1 MIRFTCF
8 THKTMPM
15 SFFTAHPKNS
25 TLPLGVVAEEGSV
38 PQKPRTRSVFGRF
51 AWGVLWF
58 NFIVIAI
65 GVVVRATGSGDG
77 CGAHWPLC
85 NGEAVPVAPVTKT
98 VIEFTHR
105 VFSGIDG
112 PLILA
117 LVWGGFRLFP
127 KNHPM
132 RKAVIA
138 SLVFTG
144 IEAWIGKYLVQARL
158 VAHDASPERAVWMSI
173 HLLNTFFLLT
183 CLTLSAWWASGRERI
198 TVRGQ
203 GAVGA
208 GLCFAFLAMMIL
220 GVSGA
225 VTALGDTLFPIHS
238 HAEAV
243 QASLTPGAHFLVRLR
258 LLHPLIAGSV
268 GLYLLL
274 IAGLTA
280 HLRPSTKTRFWAG
293 GVGALFLAQVGVGF
307 LNVGLLAPVWMQVI
321 HLVMAD
327 AVWVVVS
334 LMSIAA
340 LAINVPHV
348 ELGETATPQMTA
360 LVNPDLGR
368 AGWRD
373 YLILTKPKVI
383 SLLLLTTIAAAFIAA
398 KGWPGLG
405 VLLAIS
411 VGGYL
416 SAGAGNAINMIIDRD
431 IDGQME
437 RTQSR
442 PTVTQKIP
450 SSRALAFAL
459 TCALASFAVL
469 WLGANL
475 LSAMLSLAGLTFYVV
490 VYTLLLKRRT
500 WHNIVIGGAAG
511 AFPPLVGW
519 AAVTGTLSP
528 LALFLFAIVFLWTPA
543 HFWAL
548 ALLPSVRKDYASAN
562 VPMLTVVRSDKMAVT
577 QIVMYA
583 ILTAVVSVLPLAGGW
598 VGFPYIGV
606 ACVLNV
612 FLIIKSVQ
620 LFAGVDRPRALSAY
634 KYSMLYLALLFVAM
648 AIDRAVA

>member
-1 MIRFTCF
+1 
-8 THKTMPM
+8 M
-15 SFFTAHPKNS
+15 SFFTASHPPKNV
-25 TLPLGVVAEEGSV
+25 PLLGLAAEQAGNV
-38 PQKPRTRSVFGRF
+38 PAAPRPSRF
-51 AWGVLWF
+51 FSRFVWGVLWF
-58 NFIVIAI
+58 NFVVIAI

-112 PLILA
+112 PLILG
-117 LVWGGFRLFP
+117 LVFGGFRLFP
-127 KNHPM
+127 KGHPM

-144 IEAWIGKYLVQARL
+144 VEAWIGKYLVQQRL

-183 CLTLSAWWASGRERI
+183 SLTLSAWWASGRERI
-198 TVRGQ
+198 TLKGQ

-208 GLCFAFLAMMIL
+208 GLAFGFLAMMVL

-280 HLRPSTKTRFWAG
+280 HLRPSEKTRFWAS
-293 GVGALFLAQVGVGF
+293 GVGTLFLAQICVGF

-340 LAINVPHV
+340 LAVGVPHV
-348 ELGETATPQMTA
+348 ELGATATPRMKE
-360 LVNPDLGR
+360 LVNADLGP

-373 YLILTKPKVI
+373 YLVLTKPKVI

-398 KGWPGLG
+398 RGWPGLG

-437 RTQSR
+437 RTQGR

-450 SSRALAFAL
+450 SGRALTFAL

-469 WLGANL
+469 WVGANL

-548 ALLPSVRKDYASAN
+548 ALLPSVRKDYASAG

-583 ILTAVVSVLPLAGGW
+583 VLTAIVSLLPLVGGW
-598 VGFPYIGV
+598 VGWPYIGV
-606 ACVLNV
+606 ALVLNV
-612 FLIIKSVQ
+612 FLIIKSAQ
-620 LFAGVDRPRALSAY
+620 LFAGVDRPRALAAY

-648 AIDRAVA
+648 AIDRALA

>member
-1 MIRFTCF
+1 
-8 THKTMPM
+8 M
-15 SFFTAHPKNS
+15 SFYSALRPQSTPAASSDAMPK
-25 TLPLGVVAEEGSV
+25 
-38 PQKPRTRSVFGRF
+38 RTTNRFFARF

-58 NFIVIAI
+58 NFLVIAI

-85 NGEAVPVAPVTKT
+85 NGETVPVAPAAKT

-105 VFSGIDG
+105 LSTTLDG
-112 PLILA
+112 PLLLGL
-117 LVWGGFRLFP
+117 LVGSFRLFA
-127 KNHPM
+127 KGHPI
-132 RKAVIA
+132 RKAVLA
-138 SLVFTG
+138 SFVFTAL
-144 IEAWIGKYLVQARL
+144 EALIGAYLVKQHL
-158 VAHDASPERAVWMSI
+158 VAYNATPARAVWMSI
-173 HLLNTFFLLT
+173 HLVNTFFLLT
-183 CLTLSAWWASGRERI
+183 SLTLLAWWASGRERLAL
-198 TVRGQ
+198 RGQ
-203 GAVGA
+203 GAVGVA
-208 GLCFAFLAMMIL
+208 LGLCFVAMIAL

-238 HAEAV
+238 HEEAV
-243 QASLTPGAHFLVRLR
+243 RASLTPGANFLVRLR
-258 LLHPLIAGSV
+258 LMHPLIAGSV

-280 HLRPSTKTRFWAG
+280 HLRPSTSTRRWAN
-293 GVGALFLAQVGVGF
+293 GVGIVFLSQIAVGF

-327 AVWVVVS
+327 IVWVVVS
-334 LMSIAA
+334 LM
-340 LAINVPHV
+340 AISAVGESVPHV
-348 ELGETATPQMTA
+348 ELGATATPQMVA

-368 AGWRD
+368 PGWRD
-373 YLILTKPKVI
+373 YLVLTKPKVI

-405 VLLAIS
+405 TLLAIT

-431 IDGQME
+431 IDGKML

-450 SSRALAFAL
+450 SAHALLFAL
-459 TCALASFAVL
+459 LCGFGSFAIL
-469 WLGANL
+469 WAGANL

-519 AAVTGTLSP
+519 AAVTGTLNP

-548 ALLPSVRKDYASAN
+548 ALLPSVRKDYADAG

-583 ILTAVVSVLPLAGGW
+583 VLTAVVSLLPFVGGW
-598 VGFPYIGV
+598 VGLPYIGV
-606 ACVLNV
+606 AAVLNV
-612 FLIIKSVQ
+612 FLIWKSAQ

-648 AIDRAVA
+648 AVDRAVG